1 MATPRPKTVIFYE
14 ELCYLERICFF
25 LLFSTI
31 FIIIFLAL
39 GLYVLLHIHKEL
51 EDCFTLL
58 QNLDAAVALMKK
70 GMVVLLHRVTFEQ
83 YY

>member
-31 FIIIFLAL
+31 FTIICLAL
-39 GLYVLLHIHKEL
+39 GLYVLLLIHKEL

-58 QNLDAAVALMKK
+58 HNLVAAVALMK